1 MEKKLSKKFENTMA
15 TAAFAE
21 AGESETAKE
30 FLKKQREILLA
41 TDGSEY
47 SEGAIREAIN
57 LAKSCDGQIYAMS
70 AIQFNPQFLAAA
82 PRLFQEIEKET
93 KEHLEGVKDRVVKEN
108 VACETIIREG
118 QEPYKLIIE
127 EADKKQVW
135 LIVMGRRGRT
145 GIKRLLMG
153 SVTARVIGHT
163 LRDVLIVPRA
173 AFIKFKNIVVATDGS
188 KYSEAAAEA
197 AMDLIKRCN
206 PTCTLN
212 AIAVLRKEATAKRA
226 QIAERALSKLKAD
239 AEKENIKVSV
249 SLFKGKA
256 HESIHDAIIEFA
268 GKKDADIIAM
278 GSHGRTGLEKLLM
291 GSVTERV
298 IGHTEKAVLVAHAK

>member
-21 AGESETAKE
+21 AGESGTAKE

-93 KEHLEGVKDRVVKEN
+93 REHLEGVKDRVVKEN

-127 EADKKQVW
+127 EADKKQAW

-163 LRDVLIVPRA
+163 LRDVLVVPMA
-173 AFIKFKNIVVATDGS
+173 ASIKFKNIVVATDGS

-212 AIAVLRKEATAKRA
+212 AVAVLRKEATAKRA
-226 QIAERALSKLKAD
+226 QIAERALSKIKAD
-239 AEKENIKVSV
+239 AEKENIKVNV
-249 SLFKGKA
+249 SLLKGKA
-256 HESIHDAIIEFA
+256 HESIHEAIIEFA
-268 GKKDADIIAM
+268 EKKDADIIAM